1 MKRKLRLFLLAI
13 VAIFLV
19 TGCTTSKSFTYTV
32 TTGDKIKVELNTTDG
47 YDISSNVPFEI
58 SKDGET
64 LSQGTFITLDGYEQY
79 LEAVRSDSNAK
90 VIDNGNKNGAT
101 YMFYS
106 YNNSEFNYIIKVN
119 GSNTGILLGNPNSQ
133 AEAEEIFSLLTFS
146 EEE

>member
-47 YDISSNVPFEI
+47 YDISSNVPFAI

-90 VIDNGNKNGAT
+90 IIDNGNKNGAT

-119 GSNTGILLGNPNSQ
+119 GSQTGILLGNPNSQ
-133 AEAEEIFSLLTFS
+133 TEAEEVFNLLTFS
-146 EEE
+146 EE